1 MVMLAEDYDYVIG
14 GDPDRDTVDLAV
26 VDTATGGVRAHLV
39 DQADGPGYARMLAW
53 AQQRAPGRR
62 VWALEGTGSFAAG
75 LAVFLAEAGEDVV
88 EIGGVKRA
96 RGARRAT
103 ASTPFRPP
111 APRCPASSR
120 QLLAGGVCGRR
131 YGWFLLPGKR
141 FWSAAR
147 KRSTS

>member
-1 MVMLAEDYDYVIG
+1 MVMLAEHYDYVIG
-14 GDPDRDTVDLAV
+14 GDPDRDTVHLAV

-39 DQADGPGYARMLAW
+39 DRADGAGYARMLAW
-53 AQQRAPGRR
+53 AQQQAPGRR
-62 VWALEGTGSFAAG
+62 VWALEGIGSFAGG

-96 RGARRAT
+96 AREERPHRRRSGRPHRAVQR
-103 ASTPFRPP
+103 A
-111 APRCPASSR
+111 AGDSSR
-120 QLLAGGVCGRR
+120 AGVAEALRMV
-131 YGWFLLPGKR
+131 WLPGKR